1 MSTHSNV
8 SGTSSHERQAVRLGW
23 MGAAVGALSTTLFAA
38 WAMTAPLASSAV
50 AEGVFKTDL
59 SRRVVQH
66 QEGGIVRTLHVRD
79 GDHVTA
85 GQVLVSLDDPNV
97 RAEAA
102 IVQAMLDSEL
112 ARLARLE
119 AERAGARQITVPAVL
134 AARAKDEAVRLV
146 LERERGLFEARR
158 DSVEAQLAMIAS
170 QQSEVRAEI
179 DALEANAKASADAAA
194 QMQSELDANE
204 RLRADGFVS
213 EVRLTTLRRALSEY
227 RMKESASRADIA
239 KARQKL
245 SDLSLRGQALRDS
258 FAAAADGE
266 TKTVSDRIEQLR
278 AQIEPHA
285 DALRRQQIT
294 APVAGRVVAMRV
306 NTMGAVLSPREP
318 VLEIVPDDTPIVVEA
333 RLRTDA
339 VGPVVQG
346 STASVRVSGHEESD
360 AKTLEGRV
368 RYVSPDRQNDR
379 DSPAAFFVVQV
390 EIPEESYR
398 LARIPAPLPGM
409 PAEVFFR
416 QGDRTA
422 LDFLVAPL
430 LHRVQLALQSK

>member
-1 MSTHSNV
+1 MSTRRTATGN
-8 SGTSSHERQAVRLGW
+8 TRHERQAVRLGW
-23 MGAAVGALSTTLFAA
+23 MGAAVGAVSTALFAG

-66 QEGGIVRTLHVRD
+66 QEGGIVHALHVRD

-85 GQVLVSLDDPNV
+85 GQVLVSLDDPTV

-102 IVQAMLDSEL
+102 IVQSMLDSEL
-112 ARLARLE
+112 AKLARLE
-119 AERAGARQITVPAVL
+119 AERTGARQFTASAVL
-134 AARAKDEAVRLV
+134 AARHQEDAVRTV
-146 LERERGLFEARR
+146 LERERRVFDARR
-158 DSVEAQLAMIAS
+158 QSLDAQLAMLAA

-179 DALEANAKASADAAA
+179 TALETNAQASADAAA
-194 QMQSELDANE
+194 QMRSELDANE

-213 EVRLTTLRRALSEY
+213 EVRLTTLRRAHSEY

-245 SDLSLRGQALRDS
+245 SDLALRGKALSDA
-258 FAAAADGE
+258 FAASADGE
-266 TKTVSDRIEQLR
+266 IKTVADRIEQLR
-278 AQIEPHA
+278 AQVEPHA
-285 DALRRQQIT
+285 DALRRQQIK

-306 NTMGAVLSPREP
+306 NTTGAVLSPREP
-318 VLEIVPDDTPIVVEA
+318 VLEIVPDDTPIVIEA

-339 VGPVVQG
+339 VGPVVRG
-346 STASVRVSGHEESD
+346 STATVRLSTHDQSD

-368 RYVSPDRQNDR
+368 TYVSPDRQTER
-379 DSPAAFFVVQV
+379 ESGASFYVVQV
-390 EIPEESYR
+390 EILDESYR
-398 LARIPAPLPGM
+398 QARLPVPLPGM

-422 LDFLVAPL
+422 LDFLVDPL
-430 LHRVQLALQSK
+430 LHRMQLAMRDK